1 MNRPHRTFDGIMSI
15 ASFDRP
21 RKTETETENT
31 DTTEV
36 NNE

>member
-21 RKTETETENT
+21 RKTETENT